1 MSCSPFDLKDYF
13 LGELGEADARRM
25 REHLAGCRA
34 CREELERL
42 RLTQAALLS
51 LRDEEVP
58 RRIAFVSDKVFER
71 RWWRW
76 LWESGPRL
84 GFASAAMLAIAIL
97 AHALLRPAAVSPTAV
112 DAAVV
117 EQRISAEVARRL
129 QPLIEKAV
137 ADSEARQAGEI
148 AKAVAAARQ
157 ELEFQHKADLLAVE
171 ENFSVLKK
179 RMNVRYLASLEAGG
193 Q

>member
-1 MSCSPFDLKDYF
+1 MSCSPIDLKDYF
-13 LGELGEADARRM
+13 LGEPGEADARRM

-84 GFASAAMLAIAIL
+84 GFASAAMLSIAIL
-97 AHALLRPAAVSPTAV
+97 AHALLRPAAVPPTAV
-112 DAAVV
+112 DAVV
-117 EQRISAEVARRL
+117 ERRISEEVARRL
-129 QPLIEKAV
+129 QPFIERAV
-137 ADSEARQAGEI
+137 ADSEARQAGQIE
-148 AKAVAAARQ
+148 KAVAAARQ

-171 ENFSVLKK
+171 ENFNVLKK
-179 RMNVRYLASLEAGG
+179 RMNVRYMASLEAGG